1 MDTLVRGAP
10 LAQEQLGALTLGG
23 YLREVCEKYAGNEAM
38 VFHPPSG
45 PVVRLTYA
53 QVWDEAFAIAR
64 ALLARGVSKET
75 RVGVLATNRP
85 EWVSAMFGISLAGGT
100 AVLLSSFARGAEL
113 EYLLRV
119 ADVSL
124 LIFERSVLNRDFA
137 AEIGEFCP
145 EIATARGDVHAPRL
159 PFLRRAVCI
168 GEMDGLGGA
177 IESWQE
183 FVHGERKAPA
193 AVVEAIAAEVAPSD
207 RGLVF
212 FSSGSTSKPK
222 GVVHTHRAATIQCWR
237 WPRMYALEPGVR
249 TWSANGFFWSGN
261 FTQAI
266 GATFTVGGCLVLQR
280 YFDPGE
286 ALRLMQ
292 AERVTLPVAW
302 PHQWVKL
309 AEDPAFHE
317 VDLGSLRYVGE
328 TSPLRNHP
336 TVRSNWQ
343 EPMSSYGNTET
354 LTFSANHPSGTD
366 PAIVAGNYG
375 YALPG
380 NTFKIVDPLSGEA
393 LARGET
399 GEIAVKGP
407 TLMVSYLRMAPDE
420 VFDEEGFFHTGD
432 GGFFD
437 AEGRL
442 HWHGR
447 LNDIIKTGGANV
459 SPTEIDALLRECPG
473 VKIATTVGVPH
484 ETLGEIVVT
493 CIVPEQGATLDE
505 PTVRAFVSQ
514 RLSSYKVPRR
524 VLFVEEPELELTGSN
539 KVKTAPLRELAARRL
554 AQS

>member
-1 MDTLVRGAP
+1 
-10 LAQEQLGALTLGG
+10 
-23 YLREVCEKYAGNEAM
+23 
-38 VFHPPSG
+38 
-45 PVVRLTYA
+45 
-53 QVWDEAFAIAR
+53 
-64 ALLARGVSKET
+64 
-75 RVGVLATNRP
+75 
-85 EWVSAMFGISLAGGT
+85 
-100 AVLLSSFARGAEL
+100 
-113 EYLLRV
+113 
-119 ADVSL
+119 
-124 LIFERSVLNRDFA
+124 
-137 AEIGEFCP
+137 
-145 EIATARGDVHAPRL
+145 
-159 PFLRRAVCI
+159 
-168 GEMDGLGGA
+168 
-177 IESWQE
+177 
-183 FVHGERKAPA
+183 
-193 AVVEAIAAEVAPSD
+193 
-207 RGLVF
+207 
-212 FSSGSTSKPK
+212 
-222 GVVHTHRAATIQCWR
+222 
-237 WPRMYALEPGVR
+237 
-249 TWSANGFFWSGN
+249 
-261 FTQAI
+261 
-266 GATFTVGGCLVLQR
+266 
-280 YFDPGE
+280 
-286 ALRLMQ
+286 
-292 AERVTLPVAW
+292 
-302 PHQWVKL
+302 
-309 AEDPAFHE
+309 
-317 VDLGSLRYVGE
+317 
-328 TSPLRNHP
+328 
-336 TVRSNWQ
+336 
-343 EPMSSYGNTET
+343 MSSYGNTET

-493 CIVPEQGATLDE
+493 CVVREQGAVLDE